1 MPHSWRPHRQ
11 EPTRLVCPWDSPG
24 KNAGVGCQALL
35 RGSLRTQGLSLHLSR
50 PLRWQT
56 GPLPLV
62 PPGRP
67 KMPPGAT
74 ECLEGKGVTLRRV
87 RLFVTPWTVARQA
100 PLSME
105 FSRQEHW
112 SGLPFPSPGDL
123 SDPAI
128 GPRSPTLQAG
138 SLPSDPPGKTMS
150 AIPITR
156 CPTRICV

>member
-112 SGLPFPSPGDL
+112 SGLPFLSPGDL
-123 SDPAI
+123 PNPRIEPGSPA
-128 GPRSPTLQAG
+128 LWAH
-138 SLPSDPPGKTMS
+138 SLLSEPPGKG
-150 AIPITR
+150 IPRRATG
-156 CPTRICV
+156 TNTVL